1 MDFVVLVAAV
11 DDTFRADAV
20 TQTVEAEVGD
30 LLIWML
36 GTVASDMAE

>member
-11 DDTFRADAV
+11 NDTFRADAV
-20 TQTVEAEVGD
+20 TQPIAAEVGD
-30 LLIWML
+30 LLIWVL